1 MYNNLDKI
9 YSYETEKEI
18 IGQLLKDQ
26 SSYGGK
32 NLKEFIPL
40 LIPEMFFD
48 VRHKVIY
55 ETIQKMEREG
65 KPIDI
70 ISVSEQLKFENKLNE
85 VGGRSYIN
93 DCALYSMPINIAQS
107 VKTVIK
113 YYKKREVL
121 NLLDNTRNEIDIKD
135 VDDIV
140 DNIITISEKVKSLN
154 VSSNMETLTDG
165 FNKTYEIFEQINY
178 SSKSVLGLETGFY
191 SLDKN
196 LSGLCPGRLYI
207 IGARPSVGKALSL
220 DTNILTP
227 TGWVK
232 NKDIKL
238 GDIIIGRNGKPTKV
252 IGVYPQGVTN
262 NYTLTLKDGRT
273 IDCCEHHEWTV
284 YSSKWGKEKTFTTKE
299 LYNKLQCVRYK
310 NRISLPR
317 FTGNYGMEKDFIIP
331 PYVMGVLIGDGCLT
345 SGMCYC
351 KSNPAILNKIQSLLP
366 QSDVHFGRDKKKVY
380 ITKFLEGLNYI
391 RRVGLN
397 TQCYNKFMPQEY
409 FHSSK
414 KQREELFQGLM
425 DTDGWKFNTGWEY
438 STSSKQLALDVQQLA
453 WSLGYSAKVKIRMG
467 KYKKNNQTKETR
479 LNYRVFITTHKPL
492 TIVDIQ
498 PTKSFETQC
507 IHVDNEDHLFVI
519 EDYIVTH
526 NSAFAQQI
534 AENIAVNNNVLF
546 VSLEMGTEEYTQRSL
561 YRRTGF
567 NQEHFC
573 NSVDNVRQQI
583 MNSYKTTGEQLS
595 NLNLYIY
602 NNPSCNLKDIE
613 KNLISMN
620 NKKQK
625 CDLLLIDYL
634 QLLEPV
640 DKSLKDGYTIVTEN
654 SKTLKKIA
662 RKYNIPV
669 VVLSQLSRSLEM
681 RGDKRPI
688 LSDLRESGSIEQD
701 ADVVLFLYRPDLY
714 NSNPVCKN
722 TAELIIAKNRQG
734 RRDVVIPLTF
744 NGSRVE
750 FKELSYGQG
759 T

>member
-1 MYNNLDKI
+1 MMYNNLDKI

-40 LIPEMFFD
+40 LVPEMFFD
-48 VRHKVIY
+48 TRHKVIY
-55 ETIQKMEREG
+55 ETIQKMEKEG
-65 KPIDI
+65 KSVDI

-207 IGARPSVGKALSL
+207 IGARPSVGK
-220 DTNILTP
+220 
-227 TGWVK
+227 
-232 NKDIKL
+232 
-238 GDIIIGRNGKPTKV
+238 
-252 IGVYPQGVTN
+252 
-262 NYTLTLKDGRT
+262 
-273 IDCCEHHEWTV
+273 
-284 YSSKWGKEKTFTTKE
+284 
-299 LYNKLQCVRYK
+299 
-310 NRISLPR
+310 
-317 FTGNYGMEKDFIIP
+317 
-331 PYVMGVLIGDGCLT
+331 
-345 SGMCYC
+345 
-351 KSNPAILNKIQSLLP
+351 
-366 QSDVHFGRDKKKVY
+366 
-380 ITKFLEGLNYI
+380 
-391 RRVGLN
+391 
-397 TQCYNKFMPQEY
+397 
-409 FHSSK
+409 
-414 KQREELFQGLM
+414 
-425 DTDGWKFNTGWEY
+425 
-438 STSSKQLALDVQQLA
+438 
-453 WSLGYSAKVKIRMG
+453 
-467 KYKKNNQTKETR
+467 
-479 LNYRVFITTHKPL
+479 
-492 TIVDIQ
+492 
-498 PTKSFETQC
+498 
-507 IHVDNEDHLFVI
+507 
-519 EDYIVTH
+519 
-526 NSAFAQQI
+526 SAFAQQI

-662 RKYNIPV
+662 RKYSIPV

-701 ADVVLFLYRPDLY
+701 ADVVLFLYRPINKAALFVPPPKDTILMLL
-714 NSNPVCKN
+714 PPF
-722 TAELIIAKNRQG
+722 LI
-734 RRDVVIPLTF
+734 VIQPPK
-744 NGSRVE
+744 GV
-750 FKELSYGQG
+750 
-759 T
+759 